1 MRSSEQGLAYIKWL
15 QSSEG
20 QGLGELR
27 GNGKLPH
34 PVRQGQERPLQGQH
48 LTCTLGHR
56 PPPSLEMGRGSPG
69 GVRQVHQG
77 LPAAA
82 GPISSLTLTPG
93 LAAFLGPIPSYPVL
107 PLEIVT
113 RSCSHFL
120 TPHLFLILCNLA
132 PAPGTAETLL
142 SLPAASEPV
151 IPGLVTASLSHGWGR
166 LLLANVCS
174 LGQLPPLFL
183 FEPDLPFTHGHSAR
197 PRMPSTRCGV
207 SAAFLPSALSLLVL
221 TPPPPG
227 PGAALSPA
235 QLYSLIAGG
244 EGRSWRVV
252 RTGEIDLTSLRLTH
266 VKRR

>member
-48 LTCTLGHR
+48 LTCTLGHQATSIPGDGEGEPRWGAPGAPR
-56 PPPSLEMGRGSPG
+56 PSCSRWTHLQPHPDSRPGRLSGPYSLLSSP
-69 GVRQVHQG
+69 
-77 LPAAA
+77 
-82 GPISSLTLTPG
+82 
-93 LAAFLGPIPSYPVL
+93 

-142 SLPAASEPV
+142 SLPAASEPRHPRSGHR
-151 IPGLVTASLSHGWGR
+151 ISLSWLGMPPAR
-166 LLLANVCS
+166 KCLL
-174 LGQLPPLFL
+174 PW
-183 FEPDLPFTHGHSAR
+183 
-197 PRMPSTRCGV
+197 
-207 SAAFLPSALSLLVL
+207 
-221 TPPPPG
+221 
-227 PGAALSPA
+227 PA
-235 QLYSLIAGG
+235 SSLI
-244 EGRSWRVV
+244 SV
-252 RTGEIDLTSLRLTH
+252 
-266 VKRR
+266 